1 MSDSSQPA
9 STVPAAPAD
18 QPTSLGRDAWRR
30 LKHNRLATVSLGLV
44 AFIVASV
51 ILVFFGIGYLLGRLF
66 L

>member
-1 MSDSSQPA
+1 VNDEGPSFILMI
-9 STVPAAPAD
+9 
-18 QPTSLGRDAWRR
+18 
-30 LKHNRLATVSLGLV
+30 GLV